1 MKSTWNVESEFL
13 PVILKIFG
21 KCNLVVVHSDIDVLY
36 KSRNWKYQV
45 LMTFCNNGSPL
56 THLVLEMLTHLKI
69 WWLQFVVDI
78 DIVVQAVAVVVT
90 NNETGDNFDDA
101 AADASE
107 GMIVIISKAFLL
119 CI

>member
-1 MKSTWNVESEFL
+1 MCKKKLQLSST
-13 PVILKIFG
+13 
-21 KCNLVVVHSDIDVLY
+21 CHSG
-36 KSRNWKYQV
+36 WQ
-45 LMTFCNNGSPL
+45 
-56 THLVLEMLTHLKI
+56 EKI

-107 GMIVIISKAFLL
+107 GMIVIISKVFLL
-119 CI
+119 CV

>member
-1 MKSTWNVESEFL
+1 M
-13 PVILKIFG
+13 
-21 KCNLVVVHSDIDVLY
+21 
-36 KSRNWKYQV
+36 
-45 LMTFCNNGSPL
+45 
-56 THLVLEMLTHLKI
+56 
-69 WWLQFVVDI
+69 
-78 DIVVQAVAVVVT
+78 QAVAVVVT